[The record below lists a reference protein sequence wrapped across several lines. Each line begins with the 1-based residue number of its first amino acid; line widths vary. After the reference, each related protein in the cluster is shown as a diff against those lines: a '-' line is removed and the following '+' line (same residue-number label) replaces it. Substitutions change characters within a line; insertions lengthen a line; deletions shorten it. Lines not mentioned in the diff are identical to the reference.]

1 MLTKIRM
8 DAGRIHKATISI
20 IKGARERMPAIDW
33 RSKATYYIPV
43 TLFAGHMV
51 LLVVKYIYALLT
63 VGYRIVSNSPVYLL
77 TAAILPFLVWVLST
91 MCGQLSYAKIKC
103 MGLWG
108 CIANALLT
116 LFQPLWFALY
126 HCAVVPVMG
135 IQTNAFMTRGM
146 VLVLARAVLIIPFI
160 TAACLVIAPIRRV
173 LSGEQFTEQLDS
185 FRIDHVVDM
194 RENKGV
200 AYDVAI
206 LRDVKNY
213 GKVMPMYEEDL
224 FTHLL
229 LLGASGTGKTSSCII
244 PMIICLL
251 KRKVEN
257 REKRERLLLELVRQ
271 GRAYIKGPVAHPTE
285 YDIVPL
291 EEYRGQFR
299 KAYERFPDCG
309 ITCVSPNEAI
319 GDKVVELCGECGI
332 AVNMIDPTR
341 AYPGK
346 HVDHVG
352 LNPFYVPLDLPEEDR
367 AVVIVN
373 QAKVFSETLITVNEA
388 SEDGGGE
395 KYFRDLNTSVTSNI
409 AIICMLFANI
419 NHRQTNIGEVQECI
433 IDFKR
438 LFPMVKEI
446 NSIFHFGLDVVDP
459 ALVAE
464 LKKARGGGRVET
476 SGLAGAIRGGGG
488 KAPGSDGTAGRE
500 SLSGDYASDENVRTF
515 KFACRYVNDE
525 LFLKG
530 DIMYDQSRGLR
541 NLINDMISHPR
552 VYKILNARDHYLDF
566 DRTLSRCEVT
576 VINTGIRINQ
586 ASSTALG
593 LFFLLNQKRSVLR
606 RPVDDRQPHINI
618 VDEATQYVHPWME
631 DAIGLYRQYRCSCTF
646 AFQSLAQ
653 LEKTN
658 KTRYIK
664 GLLLTV
670 GNIIVYGRVGVEE
683 MRMFEM
689 MGGAQKITQ
698 IQEQSSHT
706 SILADTPSS
715 TTGERYMESDEAMVT
730 ASKLRIRSFQEVTWI
745 GSVKGDVQFA
755 KIARLSFPEDAPF
768 ANKRIRQRQVDWG
781 AYVPD
786 GGAVS
791 GIPDRDMGAG
801 EPDGQPRA
809 GGNDA
814 VATDRGFPVS
824 GISGG
829 FSLMAESAR
838 PGQPCLDMGPED
850 AGYMGTACASE
861 GKVSHAAEG
870 SGMPGDEESV
880 ELSDIMFC

>member
-1 MLTKIRM
+1 MIPKTGQAIRWLYRITYSVIRRTSKSVSAVKWRKVSTYFFPMAML
-8 DAGRIHKATISI
+8 
-20 IKGARERMPAIDW
+20 AI
-33 RSKATYYIPV
+33 
-43 TLFAGHMV
+43 HMV
-51 LLVVKYIYALLT
+51 FLTVRYAYALLT
-63 VGYRIVSNSPVYLL
+63 VEYRIISNNPVYLL
-77 TAAILPFLVWVLST
+77 LAVVLPFMLWITST
-91 MCGQLSYAKIKC
+91 MCEKLSYAKIKRI
-103 MGLWG
+103 GLWA
-108 CIANALLT
+108 CIINAFLT

-126 HCAVVPVMG
+126 QFAAIPIMG
-135 IQTNAFMTRGM
+135 IRVNSFMTKGM
-146 VLVLARAVLIIPFI
+146 VLALARIVMLVPILSASLFIIVP
-160 TAACLVIAPIRRV
+160 LRKV
-173 LSGEQFTEQLDS
+173 LSGEQFTDQLDA

-194 RENKGV
+194 RDNRKV
-200 AYDVAI
+200 AYDI
-206 LRDVKNY
+206 PIMRDVKNY
-213 GKVMPMYEEDL
+213 GKIMPMYEEDL

-257 REKRERLLLELVRQ
+257 REKREKELLRLVRQ
-271 GRAYIKGPVAHPTE
+271 GKAYIKGPITHPTE

-291 EEYRGQFR
+291 PEYEEQF
-299 KAYERFPDCG
+299 KKVYAKYPDCG

-319 GDKVVELCGECGI
+319 GDKVVELCEECGI
-332 AVNMIDPTR
+332 MVNIIDPTKS
-341 AYPGK
+341 YPGRF
-346 HVDHVG
+346 VDHVG

-367 AVVIVN
+367 AVVIIN

-395 KYFRDLNTSVTSNI
+395 KYFRDLNTSVTSNV

-446 NSIFHFGLDVVDP
+446 NSIFHFGLNIVDP
-459 ALVAE
+459 AMAAE
-464 LKKARGGGRVET
+464 IKRAKGGGGRVET
-476 SGLAGAIRGGGG
+476 SGLANALRNGGNASGGGTTVQ
-488 KAPGSDGTAGRE
+488 KQLPED
-500 SLSGDYASDENVRTF
+500 DDSDENVRTF

-525 LFLKG
+525 LFQKG
-530 DIMYDQSRGLR
+530 DTMYDQSRGLR
-541 NLINDMISHPR
+541 NLINDMIAHPR

-576 VINTGIRINQ
+576 VINTGIKINQ

-606 RPVDDRQPHINI
+606 RPMDDRQPHVNI

-631 DAIGLYRQYRCSCTF
+631 DAIGLYRQYKCSCTF

-653 LEKTN
+653 MEKTN

-689 MGGAQKITQ
+689 MGGTQKITQ
-698 IQEQSSHT
+698 VQEQSSRT
-706 SILADTPSS
+706 SILADSPSF
-715 TTGERYMESDEAMVT
+715 TTGERYMESDEATVT

-755 KIARLSFPEDAPF
+755 KIAKLSFPENAPF
-768 ANKRIRQRQVDWG
+768 ANKKILQRKVDWG
-781 AYVPD
+781 SCVIDKDAEPLDMD
-786 GGAVS
+786 GGMDA
-791 GIPDRDMGAG
+791 R
-801 EPDGQPRA
+801 ELDGQPGTRP
-809 GGNDA
+809 DA
-814 VATDRGFPVS
+814 VI
-824 GISGG
+824 GIQPFTSILGADMG
-829 FSLMAESAR
+829 FSLSTGLARQEQLSQNMAVEHGLES
-838 PGQPCLDMGPED
+838 QTED
-850 AGYMGTACASE
+850 EAQMALVHEDTL
-861 GKVSHAAEG
+861 K
-870 SGMPGDEESV
+870 SGDNSD
-880 ELSDIMFC
+880 LSDIMFC